1 MQDNFSRT
9 INSNPGGSFFMTSK
23 AAQKSRMISGYF
35 DDGNKKPEKDGQE
48 RRGCTYFFAKTEL
61 SVPVTREGEKTRE

>member
-1 MQDNFSRT
+1 
-9 INSNPGGSFFMTSK
+9 MTSK

>member
-1 MQDNFSRT
+1 
-9 INSNPGGSFFMTSK
+9 MTSK

-61 SVPVTREGEKTRE
+61 SVPVTREGEKNKGVKQTAFEGRCKVTGCWN